1 MNHIFTHDTKADKKD
16 SRQVYHYSE
25 KKKKLGGNV
34 FLNFSNTVTMVR
46 YLEP

>member
-25 KKKKLGGNV
+25 KKKKN
-34 FLNFSNTVTMVR
+34 
-46 YLEP
+46 